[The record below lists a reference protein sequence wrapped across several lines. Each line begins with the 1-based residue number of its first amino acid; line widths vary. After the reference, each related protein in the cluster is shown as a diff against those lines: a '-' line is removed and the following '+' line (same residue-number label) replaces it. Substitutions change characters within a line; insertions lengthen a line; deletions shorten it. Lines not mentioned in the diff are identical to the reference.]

1 MAFTTRAKLLTAIVA
16 ALLVLV
22 AVPLAVL
29 AQKPDQHSESVAV
42 TKLQTSETDY
52 VTEVTGTTFYERFQ
66 KISPA
71 LFDRNAPSVI
81 TKSFSGA
88 VTDSNGKPVS
98 SAIVVLRVLIGIDS
112 DGGKYNGI
120 IAKTMTDSTG
130 SYSFK
135 DISHLRKHGMLEIVA
150 ATEEGSL
157 GWKNFFPK
165 QAKPVQNIALS
176 KTTPVRGRI
185 VDEKGVAVINA
196 KVTLVLVNT
205 RPGSGSRILSTS
217 YYRRLSSP

>member
-1 MAFTTRAKLLTAIVA
+1 MVKRGIAPAAALSVSQTDSCLAGTIDIHPNLMESTLRIFAAPLQEDLADSNSFASTVAAESLRQMAFTTRAKLLTAIVA

-29 AQKPDQHSESVAV
+29 AQKPDQPSESVAV

-71 LFDRNAPSVI
+71 LFDRNCPSVI

-120 IAKTMTDSTG
+120 IAKTMTDSTAV
-130 SYSFK
+130 SYT
-135 DISHLRKHGMLEIVA
+135 HL
-150 ATEEGSL
+150 
-157 GWKNFFPK
+157 
-165 QAKPVQNIALS
+165 
-176 KTTPVRGRI
+176 
-185 VDEKGVAVINA
+185 
-196 KVTLVLVNT
+196 TLPT
-205 RPGSGSRILSTS
+205 KA
-217 YYRRLSSP
+217 